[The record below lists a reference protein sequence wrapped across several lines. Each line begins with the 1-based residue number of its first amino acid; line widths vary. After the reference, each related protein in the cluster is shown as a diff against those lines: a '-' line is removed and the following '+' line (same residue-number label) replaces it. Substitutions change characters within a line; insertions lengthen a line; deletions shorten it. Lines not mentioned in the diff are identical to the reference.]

1 MFAFGKIY
9 FGTVLCDINTVSEFC
24 VHLCFCV
31 CMHTT
36 SIFKEQQ
43 VLDYQRCTAL
53 FSSVLSVLEMQ
64 GNLLLQEGVTQVDV
78 FFDPLPKFLHIPT
91 CLVIFSEI

>member
-9 FGTVLCDINTVSEFC
+9 CGTVLCDINTLMSEFC
-24 VHLCFCV
+24 VHLCLYV

-43 VLDYQRCTAL
+43 VLDYQRYTAL
-53 FSSVLSVLEMQ
+53 FSSVLSVSEMQ
-64 GNLLLQEGVTQVDV
+64 GNLLL
-78 FFDPLPKFLHIPT
+78 
-91 CLVIFSEI
+91 